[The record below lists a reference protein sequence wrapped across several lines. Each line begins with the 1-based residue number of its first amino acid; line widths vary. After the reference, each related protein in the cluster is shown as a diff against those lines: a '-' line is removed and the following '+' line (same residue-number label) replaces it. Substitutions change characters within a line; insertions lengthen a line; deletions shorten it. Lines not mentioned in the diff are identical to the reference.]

1 MPGHRTSGLN
11 RALERF
17 AEVVTNWTGTS
28 AAFLSALALIVV
40 WAVSGPIFGFSD
52 TWQLVIN
59 TATTVATFLMVFLI
73 QRAQNK
79 GLNATLIKLNELI
92 ASIEGASNRLIDV
105 ENLSEEEQEVL
116 RRHFHHLVEMARK
129 DDSLTRSHSVEEAT
143 ERHKAKA
150 IRRRAPLNGKT
161 RPQGRRRRN
170 GAPSRGPATA

>member
-1 MPGHRTSGLN
+1 MTRHRTTGLN

-17 AEVVTNWTGTS
+17 SEAVTNWSGTS
-28 AAFLSALALIVV
+28 AAFMTALAMIFV
-40 WAVSGPIFGFSD
+40 WLVSGPIFGFTD
-52 TWQLVIN
+52 TWQLIIN

-79 GLNATLIKLNELI
+79 GLGATLIKLNELI

-105 ENLSEEEQEVL
+105 ENLSEEELEVL
-116 RRHFHHLVEMARK
+116 QRHFRRLVDMAKK

-143 ERHKAKA
+143 ERHMAKA
-150 IRRRAPLNGKT
+150 IRRRAPLNAKT
-161 RPQGRRRRN
+161 RPHGRRRRN